1 MPHAP
6 TAGRI
11 LPGCV
16 VVQSLS
22 WGSKVRSG
30 DYLGTVRGASAAVGD
45 HILVMVDEVE
55 GNRFTGRRMQ

>member
-1 MPHAP
+1 MPQAP
-6 TAGRI
+6 TVGRL

-22 WGSKVRSG
+22 WGAKVRSG

-45 HILVMVDEVE
+45 RILVMVDEVE
-55 GNRFTGRRMQ
+55 GNRFSGRRMR